1 MFLPARKDFLANE
14 LRAVASVSPSTECPI
29 CLLDVIDPV
38 ATPCDHAHCRPCIET
53 WLSEH
58 NTCPMCRRKLHG
70 DAVEDRSDSSAL
82 VTETVELMAGF
93 GIEISKEHARELVQ
107 MRTSIQQRTVRVEEV
122 LSAAE

>member
-1 MFLPARKDFLANE
+1 
-14 LRAVASVSPSTECPI
+14 
-29 CLLDVIDPV
+29 
-38 ATPCDHAHCRPCIET
+38 
-53 WLSEH
+53 
-58 NTCPMCRRKLHG
+58 MCRRKLHG